1 MRPDSEHAPAPE
13 RAPEP
18 ARASPGKAP
27 AGSARSPWAP
37 LRIRVF
43 RGLWLASLAS
53 NVGSWMHLVAAS
65 WLMTSLTASAA
76 LVALLQTANS
86 APGFALA
93 LPAGALADVLDR
105 RRVVLA
111 TQVWQLLLAGALGA
125 LTLSHVTTPALLLAM
140 TAALAVGSALGV
152 PAFGSLTPE
161 LVPRAELASAISLNS
176 MVLTAS
182 QAIGPAIGGLLV
194 ASLGAGAVFVLN
206 AVSFLAVVGVVAA
219 WRRPRLAPGLPP
231 EHVSSAIRT
240 GLRYVA
246 NAPAF
251 RVVLI
256 RAGAYVLSFS
266 ALPALLAVFT
276 RSQLHGTASDYG
288 LLLGA
293 LGVGGVS
300 GALILPRARARW
312 STDWIVTTG
321 TLLYAA
327 ALVTVATLPS
337 IPLACG
343 LLLVAGLAGMA
354 NMSSLNIAGQ
364 SVLADWVR
372 GRGLA
377 VIQLTFMLA
386 LAAGGAL
393 WGFAATRIGVSSA
406 LQIAAACLA
415 ATTLLGWRF
424 RLGAAEAVD
433 SSIAEQPEP
442 HVPASLSPDDGP
454 VLLSVEYRIDPGAL
468 PGFLIAAGRLARMR
482 RREGAMRWGLYADP
496 DDAQRQ
502 VETFM
507 APSWSEHLRSST
519 RLTGTDAQIIARA
532 RSFHTGPEEPKLT
545 AMLGYK
551 NTGSHHDHRDRLP
564 PRHQKAPAAPPV
576 HSSPMSSTG
585 TPSPSQHSEPTEGA
599 IQ

>member
-1 MRPDSEHAPAPE
+1 
-13 RAPEP
+13 
-18 ARASPGKAP
+18 
-27 AGSARSPWAP
+27 
-37 LRIRVF
+37 VF
-43 RGLWLASLAS
+43 RALWLASLAS

-65 WLMTSLTASAA
+65 WLMTSLTTSAA

-86 APGFALA
+86 APSFVLA

-125 LTLSHVTTPALLLAM
+125 LTLAHVTTPALLLAM
-140 TAALAVGSALGV
+140 TVALAVGSSLGL

-161 LVPRAELASAISLNS
+161 LVPRAELAPAISLNS

-293 LGVGGVS
+293 LGIGGVC

-312 STDWIVTTG
+312 SIDWIVTIG

-327 ALVTVATLPS
+327 ALVTVATSHTL
-337 IPLACG
+337 PLACG

-364 SVLADWVR
+364 SVLPDWVR

-377 VIQLTFMLA
+377 VIQLTFMVS

-393 WGFAATRIGVSSA
+393 WGFAATTIGVSAA

-415 ATTLLGWRF
+415 ASTLLAWRF

-433 SSIAEQPEP
+433 SSAADQPEP
-442 HVPASLSPDDGP
+442 HVPVSLSPDDGP
-454 VLLSVEYRIDPGAL
+454 VLLSVEYRIDPGSL
-468 PGFLIAAGRLARMR
+468 PGFLAAAARLARMR

-496 DDAQRQ
+496 NDAQRQ

-507 APSWSEHLRSST
+507 TPSWSEHLRSST
-519 RLTGTDAQIIARA
+519 RLTGTDAQIIAQA
-532 RSFHTGPEEPKLT
+532 RSFHSGHEEPKLT
-545 AMLGYK
+545 VMLGHK
-551 NTGSHHDHRDRLP
+551 NMG
-564 PRHQKAPAAPPV
+564 
-576 HSSPMSSTG
+576 
-585 TPSPSQHSEPTEGA
+585 SQHFHDEEPPAHADPDHTD
-599 IQ
+599 

>member
-1 MRPDSEHAPAPE
+1 VTADSEHAAAPE
-13 RAPEP
+13 DVLEP
-18 ARASPGKAP
+18 ARAAQGEAP
-27 AGSARSPWAP
+27 AGSAGSPWAP

-65 WLMTSLTASAA
+65 WLMTSLTTSAA

-86 APGFALA
+86 APNFVLA

-111 TQVWQLLLAGALGA
+111 SQVWQLLLAGALGTM
-125 LTLSHVTTPALLLAM
+125 TLAHVTTPALLLVL
-140 TAALAVGSALGV
+140 TAALALGSALGL

-161 LVPRAELASAISLNS
+161 LVPRAELAPAISLNS
-176 MVLTAS
+176 MALTAS

-219 WRRPRLAPGLPP
+219 WRRPRMAPALPP

-293 LGVGGVS
+293 LGIGGVC

-312 STDWIVTTG
+312 STDRIVIIG

-327 ALVTVATLPS
+327 ALVTLATLHS

-406 LQIAAACLA
+406 LQVAAACLA
-415 ATTLLGWRF
+415 ATTLLAWRF

-433 SSIAEQPEP
+433 STVADQPEP
-442 HVPASLSPDDGP
+442 HVPVSLSPDDGP
-454 VLLSVEYRIDPGAL
+454 VLLSVEYRIDPGSL
-468 PGFLIAAGRLARMR
+468 PGFLAAAGPLARMR
-482 RREGAMRWGLYADP
+482 RREGAMHWGLYADP
-496 DDAQRQ
+496 NDAQRQ

-507 APSWSEHLRSST
+507 APSWSEHLRSSA

-532 RSFHTGPEEPKLT
+532 RSFHNGHEEPKLT
-545 AMLGYK
+545 AMLAHK
-551 NTGSHHDHRDRLP
+551 DTGSHQQRHYRLA
-564 PRHQKAPAAPPV
+564 PRHQAAPAAR
-576 HSSPMSSTG
+576 H
-585 TPSPSQHSEPTEGA
+585 HDN
-599 IQ
+599 